1 MVSTFEPFPRS
12 GRFAVVV
19 IDVQERLSA
28 AMPVDEMTGVT
39 RNVVILMKTAK
50 EFGMP
55 LVVSEQYPKGLG
67 PSVAQVRAVL
77 PENIKPVEKLAFSC
91 CAEPGLRTVLEPLA
105 DHDLILCG
113 IEAHVCVLQTAVD
126 LLRWG
131 CRVFV
136 AADAVCSRT
145 ASNRQLGL
153 DLMRQAGAVIGS
165 TEIFAF
171 ALVGRAGNNRFK
183 WLSSLVK

>member
-1 MVSTFEPFPRS
+1 MASALELLPRS
-12 GRFAVVV
+12 ERFAVVV

-28 AMPVDEMTGVT
+28 AMPVEDIAAVT
-39 RNVVILMKTAK
+39 RNTVILMETAK
-50 EFGMP
+50 EFSMP

-67 PSVAQVRAVL
+67 PSVAQVRAAL
-77 PENIKPVEKLAFSC
+77 PGGLNPVEKLAFSC
-91 CAEPGLRTVLEPLA
+91 CAEPPLRAVLEPLI
-105 DHDLILCG
+105 DYDLILCG

-145 ASNRQLGL
+145 TLNRQLGL

-171 ALVGRAGNNRFK
+171 ALVGRAGNDRFK
-183 WLSSLVK
+183 WISKLVK